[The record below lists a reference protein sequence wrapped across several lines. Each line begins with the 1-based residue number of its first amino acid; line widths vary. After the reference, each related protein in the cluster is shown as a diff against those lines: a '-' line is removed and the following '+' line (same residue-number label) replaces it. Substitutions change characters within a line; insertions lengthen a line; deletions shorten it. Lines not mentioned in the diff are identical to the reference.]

1 MMQELLQPLRR
12 DIKSISEQEFVGMT
26 APLVRLD
33 ELIAAREEFI
43 ALVLSELRASEREF
57 LMKFQARRARLEPR
71 ARRESACTAGG
82 ALEAEQYS
90 SDPQRA
96 PCATGAKA

>member
-1 MMQELLQPLRR
+1 MQELLQPLRR
-12 DIKSISEQEFVGMT
+12 DMKSIFEQEFVGMT
-26 APLVRLD
+26 AITVRLE

-43 ALVLSELRASEREF
+43 GLVLSELRASEREF

-82 ALEAEQYS
+82 ALETGQPS
-90 SDPQRA
+90 SDPQGA
-96 PCATGAKA
+96 LCAIGAKA